1 LKKKP
6 MFGVPK
12 KYIQEIMGHKDGR
25 STDVYIHPGNK
36 KKKEYLDS
44 RGKVPGASFI
54 RKGLLKLQWR

>member
-1 LKKKP
+1 
-6 MFGVPK
+6 
-12 KYIQEIMGHKDGR
+12 MGHKDGR